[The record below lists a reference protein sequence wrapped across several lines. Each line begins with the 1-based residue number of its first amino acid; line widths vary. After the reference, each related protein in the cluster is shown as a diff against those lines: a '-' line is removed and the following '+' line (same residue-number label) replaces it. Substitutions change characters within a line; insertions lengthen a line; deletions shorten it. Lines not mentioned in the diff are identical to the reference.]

1 MLKNR
6 VIPVL
11 LIDNGALVKTK
22 RFSDARYVG
31 DPINTV
37 RIFNEKEVDE
47 LLILDISA
55 TRLRQE
61 PNYRLMERIAGECFM
76 PIGYGG
82 GVKNVEQ
89 ARRLF
94 SLGVEKLCLQSAA
107 LADLS
112 IVREL
117 SAHFGNQ
124 SILVSLDV
132 KKNLFGNYR
141 LYAASKRE
149 SIKMDWRAFLVSA
162 VRAGAGEVV
171 LCSVDCEGMMTGM
184 DRILIDQAASLVDV
198 PLISVGGVGSLA
210 HIKEGIDAGA
220 SAVGV
225 GSFCVYRGPHR
236 AVLITYPRYGELEA
250 VLG

>member
-11 LIDNGALVKTK
+11 LIDNASLVKTK
-22 RFSDARYVG
+22 RFSNARYVG

-55 TRLRQE
+55 TRSLQE
-61 PNYRLMERIAGECFM
+61 PNYRLLERIAGECFM
-76 PIGYGG
+76 PVGYGG
-82 GVKNVEQ
+82 GVRNADQ

-94 SLGVEKLCLQSAA
+94 SLGVEKVCLQSAA
-107 LADLS
+107 LSDLR

-117 SAHFGNQ
+117 SGHFGNQ
-124 SILVSLDV
+124 SVLVSVDV
-132 KKNLFGNYR
+132 KKNLFGNYV
-141 LYAASKRE
+141 LHNASRKE
-149 SIKMDWRAFLVSA
+149 KFKLPWQEFLVSA
-162 VRAGAGEVV
+162 VNAGAGEVV
-171 LCSVDCEGMMTGM
+171 LCSVDREGMMMGM
-184 DRILIDQAASLVDV
+184 DTLLIAQAAGLVDV
-198 PLISVGGVGSLA
+198 PLIAVGGVGSLT

-220 SAVGV
+220 SAVGI
-225 GSFCVYRGPHR
+225 GSFCVFRGPHR

-250 VLG
+250 LLS